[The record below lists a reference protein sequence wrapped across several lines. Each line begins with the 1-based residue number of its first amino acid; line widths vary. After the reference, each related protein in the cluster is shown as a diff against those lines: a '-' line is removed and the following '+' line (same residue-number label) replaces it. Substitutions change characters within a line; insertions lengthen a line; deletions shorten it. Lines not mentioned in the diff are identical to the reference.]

1 MKMIKKLS
9 MTYLI
14 MFNNFNLSDEE
25 IIKIINDYQ
34 PLIKSNSNIN
44 FKFDEDL
51 KQEIEIR
58 IFETLSKNRS

>member
-1 MKMIKKLS
+1 
-9 MTYLI
+9 

-58 IFETLSKNRS
+58 IYQTLSKNRN